1 MSLKILCPCSQTNC
15 HWPVALALEEQ
26 LLPPDE
32 KVPVTDH
39 DWPVDALIVGNGR
52 FLKLGG

>member
-52 FLKLGG
+52 FLKLGA